1 MGRGPAFSFNLLKDA
16 TTERECYELVAEVY
30 VKTWGDVWE
39 EKWNEMANLLWMIR
53 EIDAE
58 GNSVKWK
65 KPPLTLEGI

>member
-1 MGRGPAFSFNLLKDA
+1 
-16 TTERECYELVAEVY
+16 VAEVY